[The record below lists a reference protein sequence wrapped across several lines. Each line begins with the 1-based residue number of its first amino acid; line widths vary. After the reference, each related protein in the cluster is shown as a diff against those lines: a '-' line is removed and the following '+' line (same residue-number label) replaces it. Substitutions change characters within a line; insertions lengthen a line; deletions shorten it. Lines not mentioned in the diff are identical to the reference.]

1 MRTII
6 LLLFFLGLAQA
17 KEYKAIFDCSSDDSY
32 YLMTRM
38 NLIGKTIDM
47 MERNGD
53 KVNFVITLHG
63 GCVSLASK
71 EYREIVDDNDLVYI
85 QKAQNSIKY
94 LSQKKEVSI
103 IACAIALKANAIEQS
118 EVLPF
123 INISKNSFID
133 TIDYQNRGYA
143 LMPLK

>member
-6 LLLFFLGLAQA
+6 LLLFLLGLTEA
-17 KEYKAIFDCSSDDSY
+17 KEYKAIFDCSSNDSY
-32 YLMTRM
+32 YIMTRM
-38 NLIGKTIDM
+38 NLIGKTMDM
-47 MERNGD
+47 MERSGD
-53 KVNFVITLHG
+53 KANFVITLHG
-63 GCVSLASK
+63 GCILLASK
-71 EYREIVDDNDLVYI
+71 EYFEIADDNDLAYI
-85 QKAQNSIKY
+85 QKAQDSIKY
-94 LSQKKEVSI
+94 LSQKKDVSI